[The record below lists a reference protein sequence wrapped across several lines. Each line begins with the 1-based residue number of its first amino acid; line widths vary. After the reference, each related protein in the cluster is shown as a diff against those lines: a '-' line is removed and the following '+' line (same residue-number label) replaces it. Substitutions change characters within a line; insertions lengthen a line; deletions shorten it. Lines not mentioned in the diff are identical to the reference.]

1 MSSPVKKSLSLYL
14 LSFLPFTIT
23 TPCFSEAMRRKAPT
37 TLFLVFLCV
46 LLSAFC
52 SLHLSRTAIS
62 LSLKDLRFHPHN
74 FIARLEDPDSLNQVI
89 KEDIKELT
97 HRTRHVSSIQGPV
110 DSVSVLLL
118 NWEVLVLVFVSP
130 SSDTSL
136 TSNSGESFYCLFQNN
151 ETSPAN
157 FSGVLPFSNA
167 TAFKCLL
174 PNGNRRRR
182 PFHQPVLTRSPEKE
196 SAVVISSAP
205 VMPRWDF
212 LVYESF
218 STENDVVL
226 FVKGVN
232 NRQGIN
238 KSPKQF
244 NCVFGNHVKTP
255 VTSSMQEVFRC
266 HHPNLTAV
274 NIPTASA
281 ERIKVSL
288 EINREKLVV
297 PSVAYYTP
305 RRTPANSKPKSLLCA
320 TTMVY
325 NVAKFL
331 REWVMYH
338 SKIGV
343 DKFIL
348 YDNGSDD
355 NLERV
360 IKELNEEGEDYNI
373 ERIFWVWP
381 KTQEA
386 GFSHSAV
393 YAKDSCTWM
402 MYVDVDEFIF
412 SPSWLNN
419 SSQPSKAMLKSL
431 LPPISS
437 NRSSI
442 GQVSIKCNDFGPSDQ
457 KKHPA
462 EGVIQGY
469 NCRRRVEQRHKSI
482 VLLDAIDHS
491 LLNVI
496 HHFGLNKSYY
506 SWKDLPLDVA
516 AVNHYKYQAW
526 PEFMTK
532 FRRRVSAF
540 VADWMT
546 GVNPKSKDRTP
557 GLGFQPIKPER
568 WENMFCDVKD
578 ERLKLLTQRWFGF
591 QTPEGLK
598 MAWQR

>member
-1 MSSPVKKSLSLYL
+1 MSFPIKKSPSSPSLCL
-14 LSFLPFTIT
+14 LSFPLS
-23 TPCFSEAMRRKAPT
+23 FSSSLSENMRRKAPT
-37 TLFLVFLCV
+37 TLLLVFLCV
-46 LLSAFC
+46 LLSAFY
-52 SLHLSRTAIS
+52 SLHLSRDAIS
-62 LSLKDLRFHPHN
+62 HSLTELRFHPKN
-74 FIARLEDPDSLNQVI
+74 LTASLMDPGSYNHVI
-89 KEDIKELT
+89 REEIKELT
-97 HRTRHVSSIQGPV
+97 HRTRRVSSIQGPV
-110 DSVSVLLL
+110 DSASVLLP
-118 NWEVLVLVFVSP
+118 NWEVLVLVSP
-130 SSDTSL
+130 STPL
-136 TSNSGESFYCLFQNN
+136 TSPSGDSLYCLFPNG
-151 ETSPAN
+151 EASPAN

-167 TAFKCLL
+167 TAFKCIL
-174 PNGNRRRR
+174 PKGNRRRQ
-182 PFHQPVLTRSPEKE
+182 PFHQPVLTTSPEKE
-196 SAVVISSAP
+196 SAVITPAP
-205 VMPRWDF
+205 VMPRWGF

-218 STENDVVL
+218 STETDVIL

-238 KSPKQF
+238 RPPEEFS
-244 NCVFGNHVKTP
+244 CVFGNDENSAVKTP

-266 HHPNLTAV
+266 QHPNLTAV
-274 NIPTASA
+274 NIPISTA

-288 EINREKLVV
+288 EINRQKVV
-297 PSVAYYTP
+297 IPSVAYYSP
-305 RRTPANSKPKSLLCA
+305 SSRRTPANPKPKSLLCA

-343 DKFIL
+343 DKFFL
-348 YDNGSDD
+348 YDNESDD
-355 NLERV
+355 DLKRV
-360 IKELNEEGEDYNI
+360 IKELNEEDYNI

-386 GFSHSAV
+386 GFSHSTV
-393 YAKDSCTWM
+393 YGKDSCTWM

-412 SPSWLNN
+412 SPSWLKN
-419 SSQPSKAMLKSL
+419 SSQPSKAMLPSL
-431 LPPISS
+431 L
-437 NRSSI
+437 RSSTNRPI
-442 GQVSIKCNDFGPSDQ
+442 GQVSIKCNDFGPSEQ
-457 KKHPA
+457 KEHPA

-482 VLLDAIDHS
+482 VLLDAIDYS

-496 HHFGLNKSYY
+496 HHFGLNNSYY
-506 SWKDLPLDVA
+506 SWQDLPLDVA

-540 VADWMT
+540 VADWRT
-546 GVNPKSKDRTP
+546 GVNPNSKDRTP
-557 GLGFQPIKPER
+557 GLGFQPIKPEN

-578 ERLKLLTQRWFGF
+578 ERLKLLTQRWFTS

>member
-1 MSSPVKKSLSLYL
+1 MSSAMKKSPSFYL
-14 LSFLPFTIT
+14 LISWPFGSSS
-23 TPCFSEAMRRKAPT
+23 PSLSETMRRKAPT
-37 TLFLVFLCV
+37 TLFLIFFCFL
-46 LLSAFC
+46 LFALC
-52 SLHLSRTAIS
+52 SLNLSRTAIS
-62 LSLKDLRFHPHN
+62 LFPNQDLIARLKDL
-74 FIARLEDPDSLNQVI
+74 DSSNHVI
-89 KEDIKELT
+89 REDIKELS
-97 HRTRHVSSIQGPV
+97 HMARYVSSVQGSVV
-110 DSVSVLLL
+110 DSVSVLLP
-118 NWEVLVLVFVSP
+118 NWEVLVLVSP
-130 SSDTSL
+130 GTPL
-136 TSNSGESFYCLFQNN
+136 TSHSRGSSFHCIFPNN

-157 FSGVLPFSNA
+157 FSGVLPFSNF
-167 TAFKCLL
+167 TAFKCIL
-174 PNGNRRRR
+174 PNGNRRRQ
-182 PFHQPVLTRSPEKE
+182 PFHQPVLMMSPPEKE
-196 SAVVISSAP
+196 LTAVFISTASP
-205 VMPRWDF
+205 VMPRWGF

-218 STENDVVL
+218 STESDVVL
-226 FVKGVN
+226 FVKGFN

-238 KSPKQF
+238 KSPKEF
-244 NCVFGNHVKTP
+244 SCVFGNDVNNAIKTP
-255 VTSSMQEVFRC
+255 VTSSMQEIFRC
-266 HHPNLTAV
+266 YHPNFTAAV
-274 NIPTASA
+274 DKIPTK
-281 ERIKVSL
+281 IKVSL
-288 EINREKLVV
+288 EINREKLVI

-305 RRTPANSKPKSLLCA
+305 PKGTLANSKPKSLICA

-331 REWVMYH
+331 REWVMYY
-338 SKIGV
+338 SNIGV

-355 NLERV
+355 NLEKV
-360 IKELNEEGEDYNI
+360 IKELNEEGDYNI
-373 ERIFWVWP
+373 DRIFWVWP

-419 SSQPSKAMLKSL
+419 SSQPSKFMLKSL
-431 LPPISS
+431 LPNSS
-437 NRSSI
+437 NPSI

-457 KKHPA
+457 KKHPV

-469 NCRRRVEQRHKSI
+469 NCRRRVERRHKSI

-496 HHFGLNKSYY
+496 HHFGLNNSYY
-506 SWKDLPLDVA
+506 SWKDLPLEVA

-540 VADWMT
+540 VADWTT
-546 GVNPKSKDRTP
+546 GVNPNSKDRTP

-568 WENMFCDVKD
+568 WEKMFCDVKD
-578 ERLKLLTQRWFGF
+578 ERLKLLTQRWFGY

>member
-1 MSSPVKKSLSLYL
+1 
-14 LSFLPFTIT
+14 
-23 TPCFSEAMRRKAPT
+23 MRLRAPA
-37 TLFLVFLCV
+37 TLFFIFLCV
-46 LLSAFC
+46 LLSAFF
-52 SLHLSRTAIS
+52 SLHLSHTAIF
-62 LSLKDLRFHPHN
+62 LSDRQLRFHPPDLT
-74 FIARLEDPDSLNQVI
+74 ARLKGPDSFNHVI
-89 KEDIKELT
+89 RDDFKELG
-97 HRTRHVSSIQGPV
+97 RLTRHVSSIQGPV
-110 DSVSVLLL
+110 DSVSVLLP
-118 NWEVLVLVFVSP
+118 NWEVLVLVSP
-130 SSDTSL
+130 DTPLSPH
-136 TSNSGESFYCLFQNN
+136 SGESFYCLFPNN
-151 ETSPAN
+151 ETSAAN

-167 TAFKCLL
+167 TAFTCIL
-174 PNGNRRRR
+174 PKGNRRHR
-182 PFHQPVLTRSPEKE
+182 PFHQPVLTKSSGKE
-196 SAVVISSAP
+196 LGVISAAS

-212 LVYESF
+212 LAYESF
-218 STENDVVL
+218 STEIDVVL

-232 NRQGIN
+232 NRLGIN
-238 KSPKQF
+238 RSPEEF
-244 NCVFGNHVKTP
+244 SCVFGNDVENAVRTP

-266 HHPNLTAV
+266 YHPNLTAV
-274 NIPTASA
+274 IIPTSTAGK
-281 ERIKVSL
+281 IKVSL
-288 EINREKLVV
+288 EINREKLVI
-297 PSVAYYTP
+297 PSVAYYTLP
-305 RRTPANSKPKSLLCA
+305 RRTPSNSNPKSLVCA

-331 REWVMYH
+331 REWVMYY

-360 IKELNEEGEDYNI
+360 IKEIKEEGDYNL
-373 ERIFWVWP
+373 ERIFWIWP

-419 SSQPSKAMLKSL
+419 SQPSKDFLQSL
-431 LPPISS
+431 LPTSS
-437 NRSSI
+437 SKSI
-442 GQVSIKCNDFGPSDQ
+442 GQVSMKCNDFGPSNQ

-462 EGVIQGY
+462 EGMTQGY

-482 VLLDAIDHS
+482 VLLDAIEHS
-491 LLNVI
+491 LFNVI

-506 SWKDLPLDVA
+506 SWKDLPLEMAV
-516 AVNHYKYQAW
+516 VNHYKYQAW

-540 VADWMT
+540 VADWTT
-546 GVNPKSKDRTP
+546 GINPNSKDRTP
-557 GLGFQPIKPER
+557 GLGLLPVKPER
-568 WENMFCDVKD
+568 WENMFCDMKD
-578 ERLKLLTQRWFGF
+578 ERLKELTRRWFGH